1 MFYDNWK
8 RDSICI
14 TRQHKPLRVDN
25 ESFDNDY
32 VLYIC
37 VFLAKTS
44 QTFLHNNDITFLIN
58 VIFTVLRLI
67 MPMLVVI
74 VKKCLTKV
82 SYHVYKSSNI
92 FTIKINEKNK
102 IQRLQFHFFFLYVLN
117 PVFIKQLWQ
126 AARSSD
132 METLKFN
139 KFVNTFTTTAFD
151 NDYVVCIKFGVL
163 VRKLHRLFFLMT
175 MICFLIIFN

>member
-92 FTIKINEKNK
+92 FTIKINEKK
-102 IQRLQFHFFFLYVLN
+102 I
-117 PVFIKQLWQ
+117 
-126 AARSSD
+126 
-132 METLKFN
+132 KFN
-139 KFVNTFTTTAFD
+139 DYSFTSFFVCFKSSLYQRALTSRPLFRYGNT
-151 NDYVVCIKFGVL
+151 
-163 VRKLHRLFFLMT
+163 
-175 MICFLIIFN
+175 